1 MKHIYYIFAG
11 SNGEYVGCTDYQGL
25 KNLIKSKATYFH
37 LFTCRMAYV
46 VNDRGKVID
55 VEKTFPH
62 LFKKQKSQRK
72 LFRYDPVPYSGYE
85 LNSIHAFFRKPKIP
99 FKKQLLSQ
107 QDIQEINEYA
117 NSHTRLSL
125 KNDRLKHY
133 CHFEY
138 SKQRND
144 TKHYRGHESWK
155 NSKRKH
161 QWKAA

>member
-1 MKHIYYIFAG
+1 MKHIYYFFDET
-11 SNGEYVGCTDYQGL
+11 NDTYLGCTDYQGL
-25 KNLIKSKATYFH
+25 KKLIKSKYYCFFHFKRTYV
-37 LFTCRMAYV
+37 A
-46 VNDRGKVID
+46 NDRGEIID
-55 VEKTFPH
+55 VEATFPH
-62 LFKKQKSQRK
+62 LFKKQKPQRK

-85 LNSIHAFFRKPKIP
+85 LNSIHAFFRNPKIP

-107 QDIQEINEYA
+107 PDIQEINEYA

-133 CHFEY
+133 CHCEY
-138 SKQRND
+138 SKQRSN

-161 QWKAA
+161 QWKVA